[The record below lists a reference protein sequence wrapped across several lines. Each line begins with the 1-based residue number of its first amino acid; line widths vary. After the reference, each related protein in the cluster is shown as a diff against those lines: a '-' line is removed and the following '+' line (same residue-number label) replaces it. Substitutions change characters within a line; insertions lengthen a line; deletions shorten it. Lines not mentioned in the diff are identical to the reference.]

1 MSTYFNEHAAGLAG
15 DRGYSIT
22 SPQPDIIGALLQAL
36 NGSDEYKIVHVG
48 GELFLEP
55 QALRMP
61 RVRGGQAG
69 A

>member
-1 MSTYFNEHAAGLAG
+1 MSPYLN
-15 DRGYSIT
+15 DRLTRFASDRRPTIT

-61 RVRGGQAG
+61 RVRGAQAG